1 MKAAERVERE
11 QKILHLWI
19 AGMSYPRIAAVVEL
33 SARQVERIVRSALA
47 AGASRRALLTEE
59 ALAVYQER
67 LAVHQE
73 RHERLFD
80 AHMDRAVAGDHKS
93 AELCRR
99 LLDHNARLLDQS
111 AKLQGLYADA
121 APLPAPTTTPLTSDD
136 GDSQE
141 NEEPADE
148 LSKLRARRGTAG

>member
-1 MKAAERVERE
+1 MKAAERIERE
-11 QKILHLWI
+11 QNILRLWI
-19 AGMSYPRIAAVVEL
+19 AGASYPRIAQVVGL
-33 SARQVERIVRSALA
+33 STRHVERILKAALA

-67 LAVHQE
+67 
-73 RHERLFD
+73 HERLFE
-80 AHMDRAVAGDHKS
+80 AHWALALKGDHKS

-99 LLDHNARLLDQS
+99 MLDQNARLH
-111 AKLQGLYADA
+111 GLYTDA

-136 GDSQE
+136 GDGRE